1 MRLRNIKGA
10 EEAVLKSPYVP
21 QNYKEYYG
29 HWCDL
34 FGNKNPI
41 HLEIGMGKGNFLI
54 ENAVR
59 YPEINFIGVEK
70 YYSVL
75 YKAVNRLENMN
86 LPNLK
91 IIPMD
96 AEQIEEVFHKEIDTL
111 YLNFS
116 DPWPK
121 NKHERRRLTS
131 NEFLKRYDSLF
142 QNKNHIQMKTDN
154 RKLFEYSLLSCTNYG
169 YKIEK
174 ISLHLH
180 EDVGEENIQTEYEM
194 KFSKQG
200 YPIYFMDIQK

>member
-10 EEAVLKSPYVP
+10 KEDVLKSSYVVE
-21 QNYKEYYG
+21 NYKDYYANWNG
-29 HWCDL
+29 L
-34 FGNKNPI
+34 FQNNNPI

-54 ENAVR
+54 ENAIR
-59 YPEINFIGVEK
+59 YPNINFIGVEK

-75 YKAVNRLENMN
+75 IKAVKRLEQLK

-96 AEQIEEVFHKEIDTL
+96 AKELEEVFHQEIDTI

-131 NEFLKRYDSLF
+131 REFLKRYDSLF
-142 QNKNHIQMKTDN
+142 KEKKHIVMKTDN
-154 RKLFEYSLLSCTNYG
+154 RKLFEYSVMSCTSYG

-174 ISLHLH
+174 MSLNLH
-180 EDVGEENIQTEYEM
+180 EDVEDENIQTEYEM
-194 KFSKQG
+194 KFSSKG
-200 YPIYFMDIQK
+200 YPIYQMDIEK